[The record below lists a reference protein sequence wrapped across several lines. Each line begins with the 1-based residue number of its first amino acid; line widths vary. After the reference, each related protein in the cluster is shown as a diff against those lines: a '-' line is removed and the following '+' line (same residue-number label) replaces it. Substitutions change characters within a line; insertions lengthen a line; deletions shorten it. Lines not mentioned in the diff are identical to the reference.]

1 MLVFAK
7 KNLVFSPREIRQA
20 EEIAWHADG
29 ETIVRDEHNPSIAYA
44 YGKLSRFL
52 WMCVCKIDWIK
63 TISEH

>member
-1 MLVFAK
+1 MNIMLVFAK
-7 KNLVFSPREIRQA
+7 KHLVFSPREIRQA

-52 WMCVCKIDWIK
+52 
-63 TISEH
+63 